1 MRELGTIAWAEK
13 TGGKITD
20 ADRQELN
27 GRLSAVFEAAARP
40 APEPPLHA
48 TFESLAPPDSEL
60 CIEATALWNLVAPEW
75 LADHGYRTWYFAS
88 ALAELDDI
96 EADPELLYVA
106 SILHDLGLTKHAVP
120 SDATP
125 CYAINGGRAAGQLTA
140 GHRDRVDADVVYEAI
155 AMHLNVSVSID
166 DGEVA
171 YLVAA
176 GTLIDVTGP
185 QLQLL
190 PTDLLAAV
198 LVEHPRGQFAE
209 KISTV
214 MHKCATRYPD
224 TRCGYIGNDLN
235 FDDLA
240 KQHPLDIT

>member
-1 MRELGTIAWAEK
+1 MSELGTIAWAEQ

-27 GRLSAVFEAAARP
+27 SRLGAVFEAAARP
-40 APEPPLHA
+40 APEPPLDA
-48 TFESLAPPDSEL
+48 TLESLAPPDSEV
-60 CIEATALWNLVAPEW
+60 CIEATALWNLVAPDW
-75 LADHGYRTWYFAS
+75 LAAHGYRTYYFAR
-88 ALAELDDI
+88 ALAALDGI

-120 SDATP
+120 SNATP
-125 CYAINGGRAAGQLTA
+125 CYAINGGREAGILTA
-140 GHRDRVDADVVYEAI
+140 GHRSRDDANVVYEAI
-155 AMHLNVSVSID
+155 TMHLNVGVSID

-176 GTLIDVTGP
+176 GTLIDVIGP
-185 QLQLL
+185 RLQLL
-190 PTDLLAAV
+190 PNELLAAI
-198 LVEHPRGQFAE
+198 LVEHPRGPFAE

-214 MHKCATRYPD
+214 MHKCASRYPD

-240 KQHPLDIT
+240 KQHPLDLT